1 MSENKFRL
9 ISLLQTLMSDEE
21 MSQSE
26 YVDVP
31 EGNEEN
37 ELDEHLQGM
46 IISSVRTHYS
56 EYTL

>member
-1 MSENKFRL
+1 
-9 ISLLQTLMSDEE
+9 MSDEE